1 MLTREDFAGDWRLER
16 VLSDRLGA
24 MNGVLAGTATLTRDG
39 GAGLIYDEVGALTLA
54 SGAALRAERR
64 YLWDCMKD
72 QIAVFFADGAP
83 FHTFTP
89 HGLSS
94 GTAHLCGADL
104 YNVTYDFRDWP
115 RWQASWDVRGPKK
128 DYASVSRYAPA

>member
-1 MLTREDFAGDWRLER
+1 MLARDDFAGNWQLER
-16 VLSDRLGA
+16 ELIDRLGA
-24 MNGVLAGTATLTRDG
+24 MNGVLAGTATLTRAGD
-39 GAGLIYDEVGALTLA
+39 AGLTYNEVGELTLA
-54 SGAALRAERR
+54 SGASLRAERR
-64 YLWDCMKD
+64 YLWDFTKGE
-72 QIAVFFADGAP
+72 IAVFFADGAP

-89 HGLSS
+89 QGLGL

-115 RWQASWDVRGPKK
+115 RWQAHWEVRGPKK